1 VRTPECVRES
11 ELLDSLTE
19 GRWPETCDQELRAH
33 VASCA
38 ICADIAAVALP
49 LLSDRHAAVQTAEV
63 PSSAIVW
70 WRAQMRARQE
80 AARVAARPISVVQG
94 IAAVAAMVLAVALIM
109 NFAPLVASALS
120 LPEVPALPTLPSLSS
135 LVPTTVLGLLIV
147 GAIGIWLLLG
157 PIAIY
162 FAVSDE

>member
-11 ELLDSLTE
+11 DLLDALAE

-38 ICADIAAVALP
+38 ICTDIATVALP
-49 LLSDRHAAVQTAEV
+49 LLSDRHAAVQRADV
-63 PSSAIVW
+63 PTSAIVW

-80 AARVAARPISVVQG
+80 AARVATRPITVVQG
-94 IAAVAAMVLAVALIM
+94 VSAAAFFALAIAVIV
-109 NFAPLVASALS
+109 NFAPAIASAVS
-120 LPEVPALPTLPSLSS
+120 LPSVPSEVPSLSS
-135 LVPTTVLGLLIV
+135 LVPTTFAGLLLA
-147 GAIGIWLLLG
+147 GALGVSLLLG

-162 FAVSDE
+162 LAVAGE